1 MANKKPDPEQK
12 NPAST
17 PPPGVVATASNSGIT
32 KEQAKKI
39 LTSDLTNMVK
49 KVASGKILATQERL
63 LLQQIADGAGGSPET
78 LLPKWA
84 DNQVK
89 LAQMLGVTRK
99 TIQRWLK
106 EPDNPGAA
114 ENGKLEVAKWKAY
127 AKSKGHEFPDD
138 DGAGGKASSA
148 KAEQILL
155 QNEKLRD
162 HLFRSR
168 EELIPKV
175 MAKQVFS
182 KLLLSAKSRTFTS
195 VSRLVM
201 LARMAP
207 DTATAAVEIQK
218 ELTSIWKALEDSKWL
233 K

>member
-1 MANKKPDPEQK
+1 MNEPETPPKKK
-12 NPAST
+12 KAAST
-17 PPPGVVATASNSGIT
+17 APAPVATAGNSGIT

-63 LLQQIADGAGGSPET
+63 LLQQIADGAGADPAKLSP
-78 LLPKWA
+78 PWA
-84 DNQVK
+84 DNQVQ
-89 LAQMLGVTRK
+89 LAKILGVTRK
-99 TIQRWLK
+99 TIQRWMK
-106 EPDNPGAA
+106 EKGCPGAA
-114 ENGKLEVAKWKAY
+114 ENGKLEVAPWKAY
-127 AKSKGHEFPDD
+127 AKSKGHEFADE
-138 DGAGGKASSA
+138 DGGGKASSA

-162 HLFRSR
+162 HLFRTR

-175 MAKQVFS
+175 IAKQVFS

-195 VSRLVM
+195 VSRFVM

-218 ELTSIWKALEDSKWL
+218 ELTAIWKALEDSKWL